1 MPFRRLSTDY
11 KIAPSGTRTVEVR
24 LPDGRIERRSSKTM
38 TYKWAIVRYDRS
50 GIPNRSEWCVLGW
63 SQSDKAA
70 AATAR
75 KWSNY
80 GNGGAGL
87 IAAGEVS

>member
-1 MPFRRLSTDY
+1 MRHPVQN

-24 LPDGRIERRSSKTM
+24 LPDDRIERRSSKTM
-38 TYKWAIVRYDRS
+38 TYKWAIVRYDNNGRH
-50 GIPNRSEWCVLGW
+50 GEIKMEWCVLGW

-87 IAAGEVS
+87 IAAREV